1 MKPEK
6 VVLELEALAEAIGYS
21 IRKEKGSFVSD
32 HCVVSGEKCIVL
44 NTRRTVESQIGA
56 LARVLQRDSATE
68 QIFIKPSV
76 RKFLDEFWAKEAQK
90 QSVKASTDDQEEVSS
105 DDQDKASTDD
115 QEKVSSDD
123 QDIPQT
129 SELS

>member
-32 HCVVSGEKCIVL
+32 HCVISGEKCIVL

-56 LARVLQRDSATE
+56 LARVLQRDPATE
-68 QIFIKPSV
+68 QTFIKPSV
-76 RKFLDEFWAKEAQK
+76 RKLLDEFWAKEAQR
-90 QSVKASTDDQEEVSS
+90 QSIDHSPDEQEDHRFPGEQDVSQASDSS
-105 DDQDKASTDD
+105 
-115 QEKVSSDD
+115 
-123 QDIPQT
+123 
-129 SELS
+129 

>member
-32 HCVVSGEKCIVL
+32 HCVLSGEKCIVL

-56 LARVLQRDSATE
+56 LARVLQRDPATE
-68 QIFIKPSV
+68 QTFIKPSV
-76 RKFLDEFWAKEAQK
+76 RKYLDEFWTKEAQRP
-90 QSVKASTDDQEEVSS
+90 STD
-105 DDQDKASTDD
+105 
-115 QEKVSSDD
+115 
-123 QDIPQT
+123 
-129 SELS
+129 SEP

>member
-32 HCVVSGEKCIVL
+32 HCVLSGEKCIVL

-56 LARVLQRDSATE
+56 LARVLQRDPTTE

-76 RKFLDEFWAKEAQK
+76 RKFLDEFWTKEAQRPSIDNSSK
-90 QSVKASTDDQEEVSS
+90 GDEKGSQSGNDEAGVEDASQRKS
-105 DDQDKASTDD
+105 A
-115 QEKVSSDD
+115 
-123 QDIPQT
+123 P
-129 SELS
+129 

>member
-32 HCVVSGEKCIVL
+32 HCVLSGEKCIVL

-56 LARVLQRDSATE
+56 LARVLKRDPAIE
-68 QIFIKPSV
+68 QTFIKPSV
-76 RKFLDEFWAKEAQK
+76 RKLLDEFWAKEAQRP
-90 QSVKASTDDQEEVSS
+90 STNS
-105 DDQDKASTDD
+105 A
-115 QEKVSSDD
+115 
-123 QDIPQT
+123 P
-129 SELS
+129 